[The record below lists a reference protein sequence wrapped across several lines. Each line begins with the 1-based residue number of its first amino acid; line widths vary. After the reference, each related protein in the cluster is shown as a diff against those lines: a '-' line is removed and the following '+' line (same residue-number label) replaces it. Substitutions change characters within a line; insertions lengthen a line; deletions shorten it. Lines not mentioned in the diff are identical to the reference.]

1 MAMIIKSDSKSA
13 TVSFRTFGKY
23 EYEEEKDFLL
33 DFFDIGWYEYNGEN
47 PPSVYLRSTE
57 KEGMDYVELVG
68 RFLNRPK
75 QQPEAAEI
83 PA

>member
-1 MAMIIKSDSKSA
+1 MIIKSDSKSA
-13 TVSFRTFGKY
+13 TVSFRTFGKCGY
-23 EYEEEKDFLL
+23 REEKDFLL
-33 DFFDIGWYEYNGEN
+33 DFFDISWYEYNGGN
-47 PPSVYLRSTE
+47 QPSVYLQSTE